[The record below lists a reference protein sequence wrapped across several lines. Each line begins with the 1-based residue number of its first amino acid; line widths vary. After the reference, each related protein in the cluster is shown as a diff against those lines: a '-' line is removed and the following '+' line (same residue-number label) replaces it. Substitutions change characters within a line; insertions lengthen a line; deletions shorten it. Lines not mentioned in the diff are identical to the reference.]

1 MASTAKA
8 ALVDADGSGTALA
21 DTTPLLSVRDLHVQF
36 VSQDALLNAVRGI
49 SYDVHAGEVVALVG
63 ESGCGKSVSSL
74 AVMRLLPGGGA
85 TRFTGS
91 AKLCGKDFFALPE
104 EAMRRL
110 RGRDIAMIFQEP
122 MTSLNPLLTIGRQII
137 EPMLEHL
144 DMTVK
149 DAEARAVELL
159 TKVGVTDPRRR
170 LHQYPHE
177 FSGGMRQRAMI
188 AIALACNPKVIIA
201 DEPTTALDV
210 TIQAQI
216 LELLR
221 SLVDELGVGLVLITH
236 NLGLVARYADRVNVM
251 YAGRIVE
258 SGTSRQVLNHPRHR
272 YTIGLLEAVPHLDQ
286 PRQDRLRTIPGQ
298 PPSLRCLPSGCAFR
312 LRCEAATETCARL
325 PGDMDEEGHHFACF
339 HPGEKDKA
347 TEHLSGREGQGR
359 KAGGETAL
367 RVRGLSKD
375 FHLGKGAVVRAL
387 QAIDF
392 DVPQGGT
399 LGLVG
404 ESGCGKTTVA
414 RTLLRLEAAT
424 AGRADYQGHDMLAAT
439 KAEMIRLRQDVQVV
453 YQDPYTSLNP
463 RHRVG
468 HALAEPL
475 LVHGI
480 CKTKIEAAG
489 RVEEL
494 LGLVGLPSDIA
505 TRYPHQMSGGQRQ
518 RVGIAR
524 ALGMNPKFIILDE
537 PVSAL
542 DVSIQAQIMNLL
554 ADLQAKLG
562 LSYLLIAHDLAV
574 IRHISDRVA
583 VMYLGR
589 IVETG
594 TAGELFAAPKHPYT
608 QALLAAVPSLKD
620 VGGDQRQAIAVKG
633 ELPSPLDPPS
643 GCVFR
648 TRCPLASAEC
658 ATAVPMPV
666 AFSETHHVACI
677 KV

>member
-1 MASTAKA
+1 MQSADENG
-8 ALVDADGSGTALA
+8 LVDATGRRRREAEAL
-21 DTTPLLSVRDLHVQF
+21 PLLSVRDLHVQF
-36 VSQDALLNAVRGI
+36 ASQDGVVHAVRGI
-49 SYDVHAGEVVALVG
+49 SYDVYPGEIVALVG
-63 ESGCGKSVSSL
+63 KSGCGKSVSSL
-74 AVMRLLPGGGA
+74 AIMRLLPGDDA
-85 TRFTGS
+85 TRFAGS
-91 AKLCGKDFFALPE
+91 AKLSGKDFLSLPE

-110 RGRDIAMIFQEP
+110 RGRDIAMVFQEP
-122 MTSLNPLLTIGRQII
+122 MTALNPLLTIGRQLI
-137 EPMLEHL
+137 EPMVEHL
-144 DMTVK
+144 DMSMK
-149 DAEARAVELL
+149 EARARSIELL
-159 TKVGVTDPRRR
+159 TKVGVTDPQRR
-170 LHQYPHE
+170 LDQYPHE

-188 AIALACNPKVIIA
+188 AIALACNPRVIIA

-216 LELLR
+216 LDLLR
-221 SLVDELGVGLVLITH
+221 GLVDELGVGLVLITH
-236 NLGLVARYADRVNVM
+236 NLGLVARYADRANVM

-258 SGTSRQVLNHPRHR
+258 AGTTRQVLDQPRHR
-272 YTIGLLEAVPHLDQ
+272 YTIGLLDAVPHIDQ
-286 PRQDRLRTIPGQ
+286 PRQERLRTIPGQ
-298 PPSLRCLPSGCAFR
+298 PPSLRDLPDGCAFR
-312 LRCEAATETCARL
+312 QRCQAA
-325 PGDMDEEGHHFACF
+325 GDDCMRVPAEREERGHRFACF
-339 HPGEKDKA
+339 HPGQGEQAAADVGAKA
-347 TEHLSGREGQGR
+347 Q
-359 KAGGETAL
+359 A
-367 RVRGLSKD
+367 RVRGGNPASLEVRGLRKE
-375 FHLGKGAVVRAL
+375 FHLGKGATVKAL
-387 QAIDF
+387 QGIDF
-392 DVPQGGT
+392 DVPAGGT

-424 AGRADYQGHDMLAAT
+424 AGRADYRGRDILALST
-439 KAEMIRLRQDVQVV
+439 AELIRLRQDMQVV

-463 RHRVG
+463 RHKVG

-480 CKTKIEAAG
+480 RKTRSEAAA
-489 RVEEL
+489 RVAEL
-494 LGLVGLPSDIA
+494 LDLVGLPGDIA
-505 TRYPHQMSGGQRQ
+505 ARYPHQMSGGQRQ

-562 LSYLLIAHDLAV
+562 LSYLFIAHDLAV

-594 TAGELFAAPKHPYT
+594 TAEELFASPRHPYT
-608 QALLAAVPSLKD
+608 RALLAAVPSLEDVDNARRKD
-620 VGGDQRQAIAVKG
+620 ATVKG

-648 TRCPLASAEC
+648 TRCPVASAEC
-658 ATAVPMPV
+658 GTNVPQPV
-666 AFSETHHVACI
+666 VFSETHRVACM